1 MHVVA
6 LLIIE
11 LHNLVFFCFILLFY
25 LPISRFS
32 EFFFSYFFKFIL
44 FCFAWGNDY
53 IFGNGESRSDFFKE
67 KEGQWAIYFLEWKIR
82 MGRRVSFK
90 GIYGFGRAGGNLQ
103 ERSTCNHHWKVMR
116 ATTIGKWCGEL
127 KNGQH
132 VFTMRV
138 KGDSAA
144 RERGISSVLVN
155 EWSQFFWKNTRDSW
169 ENITHMDEGNSE
181 R

>member
-53 IFGNGESRSDFFKE
+53 IFGNGKSRSDFFFFLRKKKVNGLCIFWNE
-67 KEGQWAIYFLEWKIR
+67 KLGWEEECLLKAFMDLEELEEICKEGP
-82 MGRRVSFK
+82 
-90 GIYGFGRAGGNLQ
+90 
-103 ERSTCNHHWKVMR
+103 H
-116 ATTIGKWCGEL
+116 ATTIEK
-127 KNGQH
+127 
-132 VFTMRV
+132 
-138 KGDSAA
+138 
-144 RERGISSVLVN
+144 
-155 EWSQFFWKNTRDSW
+155 
-169 ENITHMDEGNSE
+169 
-181 R
+181 